1 MKKYRTIVKGILCI
15 MGFLAIFSGCAK
27 KGSKIFTNE
36 PSVPISKVSNPEKNA
51 ALARDYA
58 KDEVFAVVDTREE
71 AEKIADLYDISLVI
85 YEYGVATYK
94 LSEEQEPYSLI
105 EMGQEKG
112 YPHLEINY
120 TMSVD

>member
-1 MKKYRTIVKGILCI
+1 MKKYRTIVKGILCV
-15 MGFLAIFSGCAK
+15 MSFLAIFSGCAK
-27 KGSKIFTNE
+27 KGSKTSTNE
-36 PSVPISKVSNPEKNA
+36 LSVPISKVSNPEKSVA
-51 ALARDYA
+51 PARDYA
-58 KDEVFAVVDTREE
+58 KDEVFAVVNTREE
-71 AEKIADLYDISLVI
+71 AEKIADLYNISLVI

-120 TMSVD
+120 TMSVE

>member
-1 MKKYRTIVKGILCI
+1 MKKHRTIVKVIVCI
-15 MGFLAIFSGCAK
+15 MSILAFLSGCAK
-27 KGSKIFTNE
+27 KSNKLSVNGTPMPIDNATN
-36 PSVPISKVSNPEKNA
+36 PKKGVAPT
-51 ALARDYA
+51 RDYA

-71 AEKIADLYDISLVI
+71 AEKIADLYNISLVI

-120 TMSVD
+120 TMSVE